1 MIGIG
6 RNEETRCG
14 QFHMI
19 IIYTRYTLKLNLFL
33 HCLSFIMVVLA
44 LDEFLQQMEA
54 QMEAELAQSKNA
66 DASPEDAAA
75 TEAAQVAKL
84 VAGGD
89 PDENQTEEEKE
100 AVDSRSI
107 YVGNVGGVLSLALN
121 SC

>member
-1 MIGIG
+1 MKL
-6 RNEETRCG
+6 
-14 QFHMI
+14 
-19 IIYTRYTLKLNLFL
+19 TLFS
-33 HCLSFIMVVLA
+33 HCSSLIVVDLA

-66 DASPEDAAA
+66 GTTPEDAAA

-89 PDENQTEEEKE
+89 ADENQTEEEKE

-107 YVGNVGGVLSLALN
+107 YVGNVSVWLN
-121 SC
+121 LKLTSC